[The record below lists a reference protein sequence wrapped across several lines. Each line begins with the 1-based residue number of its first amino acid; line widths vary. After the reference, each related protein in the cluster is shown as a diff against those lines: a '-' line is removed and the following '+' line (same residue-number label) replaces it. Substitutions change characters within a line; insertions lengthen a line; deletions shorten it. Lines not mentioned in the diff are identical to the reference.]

1 MFRTLDILVLLILTF
16 LACSNAEIITVK
28 VADSGLDFNPQN
40 ATARKDDVISFL
52 FVKGKHSLVQ
62 SDGPGVCTNS
72 TTLTSL
78 SSGIKSEGETY
89 NFTVNQNNGAIYY
102 FCDYGQ
108 HCLGGEWGVINV
120 VSGNGGGSGSGSNG
134 GKSSASVNVPNS
146 LNFFLLFTITLFFF
160 KSMI

>member
-1 MFRTLDILVLLILTF
+1 
-16 LACSNAEIITVK
+16 CSNAEIITVK

-40 ATARKDDVISFL
+40 ATARKDDV
-52 FVKGKHSLVQ
+52 VRKHSLVQ

-102 FCDYGQ
+102 FCDFGQ
-108 HCLGGEWGVINV
+108 HCLSGEWGVINV
-120 VSGNGGGSGSGSNG
+120 
-134 GKSSASVNVPNS
+134 K
-146 LNFFLLFTITLFFF
+146 FL
-160 KSMI
+160 KK